1 LRKRLNRSSRGLDKI
16 STNDEGGKSAV
27 FRFIDKVTDAVE
39 YGTVEKQ
46 AKLEGRNMLMFL
58 APKSSK

>member
-1 LRKRLNRSSRGLDKI
+1 MALRKRLNRSSRGLDKI
-16 STNDEGGKSAV
+16 STNDEWGKSAV

-46 AKLEGRNMLMFL
+46 KVNMNV
-58 APKSSK
+58 S